1 MRKTFAVSI
10 KTNGTLNVISGQT
23 RNKQF
28 AGMAN
33 EVSKVA
39 LTFCLPFFCTG
50 WFQHLESQTKGN
62 ER

>member
-33 EVSKVA
+33 EVSMVA
-39 LTFCLPFFCTG
+39 ITFCLPLFFCTG
-50 WFQHLESQTKGN
+50 WFQHLES
-62 ER
+62 